1 MFNLLLFWLKCH
13 QHVILSPRNILA
25 SSCLLQGS
33 ATWLNDQTSMKLRKA
48 FLNVKWLHK
57 KWSKTTQFQTNSWA
71 TSFWMGVYH
80 SSWLAGDYWS
90 QCSPCT
96 CGCCPGELSSPCP
109 TQRQVEPAKGL
120 LSSKKNCFLKGIEVS
135 TPLKYSFSFKKD
147 FWKLFIQFPS
157 RN

>member
-1 MFNLLLFWLKCH
+1 MPPTCH
-13 QHVILSPRNILA
+13 SFTKKYPGFILPPSGLSNMA
-25 SSCLLQGS
+25 EWSNFDETQ
-33 ATWLNDQTSMKLRKA
+33 A
-48 FLNVKWLHK
+48 FLNAKWLHK

-80 SSWLAGDYWS
+80 SSWLAGDFWS

-109 TQRQVEPAKGL
+109 TRRQVEPAKGL

-135 TPLKYSFSFKKD
+135 TPLKYSISFKKD